1 MTDPRDSEL
10 QQYLAGHSRLSARYR
25 EASRES
31 SPAELDDAVLAQARH
46 ALTRD
51 RRGRRTGRWLVP
63 LATAATLVLAVS
75 LVLELRDQAVPPP
88 PAQPAAPAPE
98 RAAAAQRE
106 SEPAGARETVAADA
120 TAERAATE
128 LRKSEARAQP
138 PRAEAD
144 AMQAAPKAAREEPEA
159 ESVAAPRTRRA
170 APAAALLAP
179 AAQTPAHG
187 DEAVSTQAR
196 ALGALLR
203 AGDFDTLRTRY
214 AAEALAPAAL
224 DAAAEALRG
233 LSAEPRLRIVDDGA
247 AQWRIDY
254 LDENGRTRCTARL
267 RHGDSGWQLLALQL
281 P

>member
-31 SPAELDDAVLAQARH
+31 SPAELDGAVLAQARH

-98 RAAAAQRE
+98 P
-106 SEPAGARETVAADA
+106 EPAGERAAVAADA
-120 TAERAATE
+120 TAQRAATE

-144 AMQAAPKAAREEPEA
+144 AMQAAPEAAREEPEA

-179 AAQTPAHG
+179 AAQAPAHS
-187 DEAVSTQAR
+187 DDAVSMQAR

-203 AGDFDTLRTRY
+203 AGDFDRLRTRY
-214 AAEALAPAAL
+214 AAEALAPATL
-224 DAAAEALRG
+224 DAAAQALRA

-254 LDENGRTRCTARL
+254 LDEDGQARCTARL